1 MLIFVTKTN
10 TADKLFFMRFLY
22 ANTFIIYFGRKK
34 MKIGANAS
42 QTVQEQRKT
51 KLVNSAIGG
60 AAGVAIGLGTVYAT
74 SNIAHRIELKDEFKS
89 AKKSS

>member
-1 MLIFVTKTN
+1 
-10 TADKLFFMRFLY
+10 
-22 ANTFIIYFGRKK
+22 

-60 AAGVAIGLGTVYAT
+60 TAGVAIGLGTVYAT

>member
-1 MLIFVTKTN
+1 
-10 TADKLFFMRFLY
+10 
-22 ANTFIIYFGRKK
+22 

-60 AAGVAIGLGTVYAT
+60 AAGVAIGLGTV
-74 SNIAHRIELKDEFKS
+74 
-89 AKKSS
+89 